1 MSIDMAEEY
10 PEEIKLYDHVSNSG
24 IVHMPGRRFPAVAI
38 QGDSLSNM
46 LTTALELM
54 EKGKNYQDEDLY
66 YGSLELAERLR
77 DHLAH
82 YEEVLEKEGFEK
94 PYLLTAKKLELVDDF
109 ENS

>member
-1 MSIDMAEEY
+1 MSKEY
-10 PEEIKLYDHVSNSG
+10 PKEIQMYDHISNSG

-46 LTTALELM
+46 LLTALELM
-54 EKGKNYQDEDLY
+54 EKGKEFQDEDLY

-82 YEEVLEKEGFEK
+82 YEEILKKEGFKK
-94 PYLLTAKKLELVDDF
+94 PYSLTAEQMEIIDDF